1 MRPTSHRQ
9 TQYYKLSLSSLRP
22 CIKSLAMLLRAA
34 SSQGLASRA
43 RYNSDR
49 EGSSLSNA
57 HSDFVAR
64 AAALVVPGG
73 NVRRLRDALPVQTEV
88 ASQSGSAPHVCAN
101 PQPES
106 LPASF
111 SRPSIPQ
118 IC

>member
-1 MRPTSHRQ
+1 
-9 TQYYKLSLSSLRP
+9 
-22 CIKSLAMLLRAA
+22 MLLRAA

-73 NVRRLRDALPVQTEV
+73 NVRRLRDAHPVQTEV

-111 SRPSIPQ
+111 SRPSILRFVDIQ
-118 IC
+118 VMTRAVSGKKFFVRRNLSLEAFHF